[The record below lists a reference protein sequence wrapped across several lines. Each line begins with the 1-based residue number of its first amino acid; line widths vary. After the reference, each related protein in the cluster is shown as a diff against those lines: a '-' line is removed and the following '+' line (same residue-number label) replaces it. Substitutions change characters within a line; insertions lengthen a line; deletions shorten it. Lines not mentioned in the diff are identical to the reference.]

1 MTPSDTRRSRR
12 PCDDV
17 EAATLAATGLPRCP
31 DHLPDV
37 LCPLPRRIETGA
49 CIGCFPAR
57 AAFPVT
63 LAGRHPRLH
72 FRGLLRL
79 HSRYGPSGRSTAQG
93 GLCHEAS
100 ARLLHPTARQLPEL
114 PITLWVAPSS
124 TGHPRLFEAHS
135 VSPGWAERVCE
146 IGSASVAKQAARCPH
161 ASFFHA
167 TWNFTG
173 RRLLL
178 PHIAEDAVALPDAR
192 PSHALA
198 YRRRP

>member
-12 PCDDV
+12 PCVDV
-17 EAATLAATGLPRCP
+17 EAATLAATGLPRYP

-57 AAFPVT
+57 AAFPVS
-63 LAGRHPRLH
+63 LAGRHPRIH

-79 HSRYGPSGRSTAQG
+79 HSRYGPSGCSTAQG

-114 PITLWVAPSS
+114 PTTFWVDPSS

-135 VSPGWAERVCE
+135 EIRGTLPSASSRIPLRSIRASVTGVDRSIPFCVVRSPGTGFCP
-146 IGSASVAKQAARCPH
+146 GSA
-161 ASFFHA
+161 
-167 TWNFTG
+167 
-173 RRLLL
+173 L
-178 PHIAEDAVALPDAR
+178 R
-192 PSHALA
+192 P
-198 YRRRP
+198 PP

>member
-135 VSPGWAERVCE
+135 VIRVRPYRGRGRTRIALTPC
-146 IGSASVAKQAARCPH
+146 AARSRALH
-161 ASFFHA
+161 AA
-167 TWNFTG
+167 G
-173 RRLLL
+173 YG
-178 PHIAEDAVALPDAR
+178 AGVAGYDPEYRKR
-192 PSHALA
+192 P
-198 YRRRP
+198 